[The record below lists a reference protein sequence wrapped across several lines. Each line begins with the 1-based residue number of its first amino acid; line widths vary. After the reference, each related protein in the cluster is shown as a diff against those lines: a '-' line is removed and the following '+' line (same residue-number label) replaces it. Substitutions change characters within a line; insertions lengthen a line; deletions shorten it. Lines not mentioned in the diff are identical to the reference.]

1 MSRKNI
7 SVDVHHITRVEG
19 HGNIVVDVKRGELK
33 KVKLEIVESPRFFEA
48 MLVGRRFP
56 EAVHITSRI
65 CGICAISHTNASI
78 KAIEDAL
85 GIKPTWQTE
94 ILRKILAATEII
106 DSHALHCFFLAAP
119 DFVRTHSVIPLV
131 STSPDIV
138 KTAIRWKKLAHDIC
152 DTIAGR
158 HTHPISMTVDGFTNL
173 VTEDQMRELLSKI
186 KETLEKDVPTTVK
199 FFSKLKIP
207 PFERKTDNVCLTQP
221 GEYAFYDGVIKSSET
236 GECNHR
242 DYKLKIVEQVVSHS
256 TAKHAFGPVKPYMV
270 GALSRFNNNFDQL
283 MPKAKETAEK
293 LGLEAPSQN
302 PYHITYAQIVENV
315 HCLEFMMELIDKLLS
330 RGIKDEREER
340 PPIAGWTTKL
350 PPIKKSWGVGVV
362 EAPRGLLIHEY
373 KFNDDG
379 LIESANCIIPTAQ
392 NLANIEADMKKLTP
406 EVLDRPKE
414 EITLLLE
421 MLVRAYDPCISCST
435 HMLKVDFIE

>member
-1 MSRKNI
+1 MSGKDIR
-7 SVDVHHITRVEG
+7 VDVHHIARVEG

-33 KVKLEIVESPRFFEA
+33 EVKLEIVESPRFFEA
-48 MLVGRRFP
+48 MLVGRRYP

-65 CGICAISHTNASI
+65 CGICSVSHANASI

-94 ILRKILAATEII
+94 VLRKILMAAEVI

-119 DFVRTHSVIPLV
+119 DFVGTHSVIPLA
-131 STSPDIV
+131 STSPEVV

-152 DTIAGR
+152 DTIVGR
-158 HTHPISMTVDGFTNL
+158 HTQPISMVVDGFTNL
-173 VTEDQMRELLSKI
+173 VTEDQMRELRSKI
-186 KETLEKDVPTTVK
+186 KETLESDVPKTLE

-207 PFERKTDNVCLTQP
+207 AFERKTDNVCLTQP
-221 GEYAFYDGVIKSSET
+221 GEYAFYDGVIKSSKT
-236 GECNHR
+236 GEYKHR
-242 DYKLKIVEQVVSHS
+242 DYKLKIAEQVVSHS
-256 TAKHAFGPVKPYMV
+256 TAKQAFGPVKPYMV

-283 MPKAKETAEK
+283 MPKAKEVAEK
-293 LGLEAPSQN
+293 LGLEAPSYN
-302 PYHITYAQIVENV
+302 PYNITYAQIVEKV
-315 HCLEFMMELIDKLLS
+315 HCMEFMMKLFDELLS
-330 RGIKDEREER
+330 RGIKDESEER

-350 PPIKKSWGVGVV
+350 PPINKSWGVGVV
-362 EAPRGLLIHEY
+362 EAPRGLLVHEY
-373 KFNDDG
+373 KFNNDG
-379 LIESANCIIPTAQ
+379 MIESANCIIPTAQ
-392 NLANIEADMKKLTP
+392 NLANIEADMGKLVP
-406 EVLDRPKE
+406 GILDRPKE

>member
-1 MSRKNI
+1 MSGKDIR
-7 SVDVHHITRVEG
+7 VDVHHIARVEG
-19 HGNIVVDVKRGELK
+19 HGNIVVDVKSGELK
-33 KVKLEIVESPRFFEA
+33 DVKLEVVESPRFFEA
-48 MLVGRRFP
+48 MLVGRRFS

-65 CGICAISHTNASI
+65 CGICSVSHTNVSI

-94 ILRKILAATEII
+94 TLRRILMDAEMV
-106 DSHALHCFFLAAP
+106 DSHALHSFFLAAP
-119 DFVRTHSVIPLV
+119 DFVGAPSVIPLASSAPEV
-131 STSPDIV
+131 V
-138 KTAIRWKKLAHDIC
+138 KTGIRWKKLAHEIC

-173 VTEDQMRELLSKI
+173 VTEEQLSGLLPKI
-186 KETLEKDVPTTVK
+186 KEALENDIPKTVE

-207 PFERKTDNVCLTQP
+207 QFERKTDNVCLVHP
-221 GEYAFYDGVIKSSET
+221 DEYAFYDGRIKSSET
-236 GECNHR
+236 GEYRHR
-242 DYKLKIVEQVVSHS
+242 DYRAKIAEHIVDHS

-283 MPKAKETAEK
+283 TSRAKEVAEEF
-293 LGLEAPSQN
+293 GLKAPSYN
-302 PYHITYAQIVENV
+302 PYHITSAQIVELV
-315 HCLEFMMELIDKLLS
+315 HSLESMIDLIEELLS

-340 PPIAGWTTKL
+340 PPISGWMTKL
-350 PPIKKSWGVGVV
+350 PQTKKSWGVGVV

-392 NLANIEADMKKLTP
+392 NLASIEADMRKLVP
-406 EVLDRPKE
+406 EILDKPKE

>member
-1 MSRKNI
+1 M
-7 SVDVHHITRVEG
+7 
-19 HGNIVVDVKRGELK
+19 VDVKSGELK

-48 MLVGRRFP
+48 MVVGRRFP

-85 GIKPTWQTE
+85 DIKPTWQTE
-94 ILRKILAATEII
+94 ILRKILTAAEII

-119 DFVRTHSVIPLV
+119 DFVGTHSVVPLA
-131 STSPDIV
+131 STSPDVV

-152 DTIAGR
+152 DIIAGR
-158 HTHPISMTVDGFTNL
+158 HTHPISMCVDGFTNL

-186 KETLEKDVPTTVK
+186 KEVLENDVPKTVK

-207 PFERKTDNVCLTQP
+207 QFERKTDNVSLTYP
-221 GEYAFYDGVIKSSET
+221 SEYAFYDGAIKSSET
-236 GECNHR
+236 GECKHK
-242 DYKLKIVEQVVSHS
+242 DYKLKIAEQVVSYS

-283 MPKAKETAEK
+283 MPKAEEVAEK
-293 LGLEAPSQN
+293 LGLEAPNYN
-302 PYHITYAQIVENV
+302 PYNITYAQIVENV
-315 HCLEFMMELIDKLLS
+315 HCLESMIELIEELLS
-330 RGIKDEREER
+330 SGIKDEREER
-340 PPIAGWTTKL
+340 LPIAGWATKL
-350 PPIKKSWGVGVV
+350 PQIKKSWGVGVV

-373 KFNDDG
+373 KLDDDG

-392 NLANIEADMKKLTP
+392 NLANIESDMRKLVP
-406 EVLDRPKE
+406 EILDRPKE
-414 EITLLLE
+414 KITLLLE
-421 MLVRAYDPCISCST
+421 MLVRAYDPCISCSA